1 MSAIC
6 LNNVVCVVVSVW
18 NICTMAQKFVAKMVM
33 KAFDVEDAT
42 GGTGGVVGGIVEV
55 ALGIGGA
62 GVGGTDFVGSMSRYA
77 CLACGGTRVLAWVGL
92 LEVPNIPL
100 TVSIC

>member
-62 GVGGTDFVGSMSRYA
+62 GVGGIDSVGSSSCCAYS
-77 CLACGGTRVLAWVGL
+77 ACGGTGGAGL
-92 LEVPNIPL
+92 GGAPKGVE
-100 TVSIC
+100 